1 MSEVIVFKPKDA
13 PEAEAEAEAPEHNHD
28 NDNDP
33 LVWVCGCGCSTF
45 ELLSNGQ
52 VRCAVCEE
60 VSHADSGGWEPPA
73 TDKQWDGPVTRDIHC
88 NGDVDFAK
96 RKLQKH
102 AEDPEACAI
111 IVFKTTGAVHTWAMV
126 DTQEQFDWF
135 KANMDIAT
143 TLVGSKL
150 AAREK

>member
-1 MSEVIVFKPKDA
+1 MSEVIVFKGKN
-13 PEAEAEAEAPEHNHD
+13 EAEAPEVREEA
-28 NDNDP
+28 

-45 ELLSNGQ
+45 ELLSDGH

-60 VSHADSGGWEPPA
+60 VSEAENGGWEPPD
-73 TDKQWDGPVTRDIHC
+73 TDAEWDGPVKRDIQY
-88 NGDVDFAK
+88 NGNPDFAK

-102 AEDPEACAI
+102 AEDPETCTI
-111 IVFKTTGAVHTWAMV
+111 IVFKTSGSVHTWAMV

-135 KANMDIAT
+135 KDNMDIAT